1 MADQP
6 GVFSPWDEVQIMRKR
21 KQCKWNHDL
30 LSDINWIL
38 NRKFRWMFE
47 NEKLTND
54 LHYIFALL
62 DEINFSMDE
71 A

>member
-1 MADQP
+1 
-6 GVFSPWDEVQIMRKR
+6 MRKR